1 MLPVMLSNSC
11 EAAVDENSPFLSAVL
26 LPLGFLECEPELL
39 LILRAPFPVLSRSC
53 EAFEVLLRLNL
64 FDLGFLLLSLVENDS
79 DIIGAGGFLIET

>member
-1 MLPVMLSNSC
+1 MLSNSC
-11 EAAVDENSPFLSAVL
+11 EAAVDENSPFRSAVL

-39 LILRAPFPVLSRSC
+39 LIFRAPLPEFSFSC
-53 EAFEVLLRLNL
+53 EALEVLLRLNL